1 MLLSVLVTAV
11 SYGSINYRVTGFES
25 CRNVNLFLTGKVF
38 LRPCQFQKVMIVQF
52 NKHKVQMYSNECLIY
67 YREKLYFV
75 WFLYLLFS
83 DILIRSFFSYV
94 FFRIEKRMLN
104 LVSIFTYIFWQIY
117 SGGDASMVTVTRESG
132 SADDFCKM
140 PIFQV
145 PLQIEENN
153 INKMVSTGEE
163 DMVDDDLF
171 S

>member
-1 MLLSVLVTAV
+1 
-11 SYGSINYRVTGFES
+11 
-25 CRNVNLFLTGKVF
+25 
-38 LRPCQFQKVMIVQF
+38 
-52 NKHKVQMYSNECLIY
+52 MYSNECLIY
-67 YREKLYFV
+67 YGEKLYFV

-83 DILIRSFFSYV
+83 DILIRNFFSYV